1 MRRTFLSFNKD
12 GRAEERLNGFF
23 SMVEEPRAEFM
34 TRRQGLH
41 TREEAIF
48 LVDEDLLLNHL
59 LAATPL
65 KYDAKT
71 VAFQDTLD
79 ERVEVGDK
87 VRLSLELLRDDF
99 GERQQKEP
107 KYVDWDSKLPA
118 FRGE

>member
-23 SMVEEPRAEFM
+23 SLVEESKTEFM
-34 TRRQGLH
+34 ARRQGL
-41 TREEAIF
+41 RMGEEAMF
-48 LVDEDLLLNHL
+48 LVDEDLLLNQL

-65 KYDAKT
+65 KYDANA
-71 VAFQDTLD
+71 VELQGAVD
-79 ERVEVGDK
+79 ENAEVGDM

-99 GERQQKEP
+99 GARQQKEP
-107 KYVDWDSKLPA
+107 KYLEWDSKLPA